1 MIDNNNEVI
10 SYDKLVSL
18 IKNIAGVSTI
28 SQLDGGEE
36 NFCNIEI
43 YLLKESNEPNAF
55 LEVKQIKLT
64 KENYCSY
71 IINSHIDNNNEN
83 KNKNNIKRK
92 KVYYLKILITQ
103 NINTTLDL
111 SLCSIKSSLEDINRI
126 IITYKKQRI
135 SELNNYFRIVL
146 DKTENQDK
154 TSFDY
159 IKDIFLSDSF
169 YIEGN
174 YNLI

>member
-1 MIDNNNEVI
+1 
-10 SYDKLVSL
+10 
-18 IKNIAGVSTI
+18 
-28 SQLDGGEE
+28 
-36 NFCNIEI
+36 
-43 YLLKESNEPNAF
+43 
-55 LEVKQIKLT
+55 
-64 KENYCSY
+64 
-71 IINSHIDNNNEN
+71 
-83 KNKNNIKRK
+83 
-92 KVYYLKILITQ
+92 
-103 NINTTLDL
+103 
-111 SLCSIKSSLEDINRI
+111 LEDINRI